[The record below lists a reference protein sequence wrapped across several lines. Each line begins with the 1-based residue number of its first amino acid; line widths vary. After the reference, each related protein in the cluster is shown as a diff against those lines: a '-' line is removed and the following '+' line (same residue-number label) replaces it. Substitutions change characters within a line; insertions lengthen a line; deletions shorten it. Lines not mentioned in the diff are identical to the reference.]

1 MNNLLWFLDSSVF
14 GYRPNPQHLK
24 KLTYHNKMS
33 ENYEHMSFMFKVKIE
48 QEKGSFEFPS
58 QLRQDLFQ
66 NFVRIRGLYSAKTHK
81 EYVFVLSNL
90 SEHGRHK
97 SVIRN
102 ILGTFNFGWPKTFKP
117 NYMGDAKLPV
127 NIIPSQMTFF
137 ISNASF
143 ETVDTFSGWLL
154 VEIIGEKR
162 KNIE

>member
-1 MNNLLWFLDSSVF
+1 
-14 GYRPNPQHLK
+14 
-24 KLTYHNKMS
+24 MS
-33 ENYEHMSFMFKVKIE
+33 ENYEHMSFMFKIKIDGG
-48 QEKGSFEFPS
+48 KGSFEFPA

-66 NFVRIRGLYSAKTHK
+66 NFVRIRGLYSEKTQK

-102 ILGTFNFGWPKTFKP
+102 ILGTFNFKWAKLFIP
-117 NYMGDAKLPV
+117 NYLGAKLPI

-137 ISNASF
+137 VTNDSF
-143 ETVDTFSGWLL
+143 EKVEAFSGWML
-154 VEIIGEKR
+154 VEIIGEKK